1 MYGRKTYTLYVF
13 SSRYIPDIGGIM
25 LKVKDIMTREV
36 KTITPETEITQ
47 AAKLLLSERI
57 NGVPVVNQTGE
68 LVGILC
74 QSDLIA
80 QQKSIPIPSLFT
92 LLDGYIPLTLFNRLD
107 REVEKIAATRVEH
120 AMTPDPVSVNSDTD
134 IESVAVLMVE
144 KNYHTL
150 PVVDGG
156 RLVGV
161 VGKEDILRTLLPRA
175 HK

>member
-1 MYGRKTYTLYVF
+1 
-13 SSRYIPDIGGIM
+13 M

-36 KTITPETEITQ
+36 KTVSPATEITH

-57 NGVPVVNQTGE
+57 NGAPVVNKSGE

-92 LLDGYIPLTLFNRLD
+92 LLDGYIPLTLSSRLD
-107 REVEKIAATRVEH
+107 REVEKIAATKVEN
-120 AMTPDPVSVNSDTD
+120 AMTPDPITVNSDTD
-134 IESVAVLMVE
+134 IEKVAGLMVE

-156 RLVGV
+156 VLVGI
-161 VGKEDILRTLLPRA
+161 VGKEDVLRTLLTGA
-175 HK
+175 EK

>member
-1 MYGRKTYTLYVF
+1 
-13 SSRYIPDIGGIM
+13 M

-36 KTITPETEITQ
+36 KTVHPETEIIQ

-57 NGVPVVNQTGE
+57 NGVPVVNQAGE

-92 LLDGYIPLTLFNRLD
+92 LLDGYIPLTLLNRLD
-107 REVEKIAATRVEH
+107 REVEKIAATTVAN
-120 AMTPDPVSVNSDTD
+120 AMTPNPITVDSDTD
-134 IESVAVLMVE
+134 IEKVAALMVE

-156 RLVGV
+156 QLVGI
-161 VGKEDILRTLLPRA
+161 VGKEDVLRTLLVESE
-175 HK
+175 K